1 MGLWRETKTP
11 TGRER
16 VEIDVKELRLRLKTL
31 ARQGNIEI
39 VQLAIQSMLEEIED
53 RQYQLTHNQK

>member
-1 MGLWRETKTP
+1 MGIWKETKTP
-11 TGRER
+11 TGRGR

-53 RQYQLTHNQK
+53 HQYQLRYNRK